1 MAQPPTAPLHLRDIL
16 GQSIAYLTR
25 KQVDSPR
32 LSAELM
38 IAHALGIQRLEL
50 YLDLDRPLFDHELAK
65 IRPLLARR
73 GTGEPVAYI
82 LGHKEFYGLKFTVS
96 PDVLIPRPETEL
108 AVDLVCGLISA
119 GDHIAF
125 ADVGTGS
132 GALAVALLVNLPCSR
147 CLAVDLSA
155 KALAIARM
163 NSIAHQVIDRISFVQ
178 ADLLSP
184 VHARAFDLIVAN
196 PPYLGDAELATISP
210 EVAGFEPR
218 HALIAGPRGDEL
230 FPPLAAQAM
239 DLLKHG
245 GHLLM
250 EVGHTQ
256 ADFVAQ
262 TIADLSGK
270 WKSISKHKDY
280 AGVNRYVQARWEG

>member
-1 MAQPPTAPLHLRDIL
+1 MGQPPAAFLHLRDIL

-38 IAHALGIQRLEL
+38 IAHALGIQRLGL

-73 GTGEPVAYI
+73 GAGEPVAYI
-82 LGHKEFYGLKFTVS
+82 LGHKEFYGLEFTVS
-96 PDVLIPRPETEL
+96 PDVLIPRPESEL
-108 AVDLVCGLISA
+108 AVDLVRGLIA
-119 GDHIAF
+119 PENPITF

-132 GALAVALLVNLPCSR
+132 GALAVALLVHLPRSR

-155 KALAIARM
+155 KALAIARK
-163 NSIAHQVIDRISFVQ
+163 NSIAHQVIDRVAFVQ
-178 ADLLSP
+178 ADLLAP
-184 VHARAFDLIVAN
+184 VYAAALDLIVAN
-196 PPYLGDAELATISP
+196 PPYLGDAELAAISR

-218 HALIAGPRGDEL
+218 HALVAGPRGDEL

-239 DLLKHG
+239 GLLKHG

-256 ADFVAQ
+256 ADFVVQ
-262 TIADLSGK
+262 TIADLSRK
-270 WKSISKHKDY
+270 WKSISKHKDF